1 MRLLLI
7 LLLAWPAWANQAEP
21 RYYQNPIIHA
31 DYADPDAI
39 RVGTNYYLIASSF
52 NEVPGLPLLTST
64 DLVHWQLAGHALPR
78 NVPDAHYRQVQ
89 HGNGVWAPALRFHG
103 GRFWIF
109 YPDPDFGIY
118 VLSATDFRGPWSP
131 PRLLLPGKGIID
143 PAPFWDDDGRAWL
156 LHGWAK
162 SRAGF
167 NNVLTLR
174 EMAPDVS
181 QMLEDEGQ
189 LVVDGNRLPGFR
201 TLEGPKL
208 YKKDGYY
215 YIFAPAGGVKKGW
228 QTVFRSRQLQGPYQ
242 HRITLAQGNTD
253 INGPHQGAW
262 VTATDGSD
270 WFIHFQ
276 DKGPYGRITHLEPMV
291 WRQDWPVMGNE
302 GEPVARHPS
311 PPGPPSTALARG
323 SDHFD
328 KSLAL
333 AWQWNANPSEDWA
346 RIQAGQLHLKALAG
360 PDNLWQVPNLLLQ
373 KFPAQAFGAEVS
385 LMAPA
390 QGVRRAGLL
399 IYGSDYGWVG
409 AEQNAK
415 GPVLVMVL
423 CQKAKQGCRE
433 QRWQAPFTGQVAR
446 LGVQVNAAAQVQ
458 FLANGQPL
466 GPPFTAQ
473 PGRWIGAR
481 IGLFAQGDGQQEARF
496 DDFSLHF

>member
-215 YIFAPAGGVKKGW
+215 YIFAPAGGVKKAGRRC
-228 QTVFRSRQLQGPYQ
+228 FEAASC
-242 HRITLAQGNTD
+242 
-253 INGPHQGAW
+253 
-262 VTATDGSD
+262 
-270 WFIHFQ
+270 
-276 DKGPYGRITHLEPMV
+276 KGLT
-291 WRQDWPVMGNE
+291 
-302 GEPVARHPS
+302 
-311 PPGPPSTALARG
+311 STALP
-323 SDHFD
+323 
-328 KSLAL
+328 SLRAT
-333 AWQWNANPSEDWA
+333 PTST
-346 RIQAGQLHLKALAG
+346 G
-360 PDNLWQVPNLLLQ
+360 PIR
-373 KFPAQAFGAEVS
+373 
-385 LMAPA
+385 AP
-390 QGVRRAGLL
+390 G
-399 IYGSDYGWVG
+399 
-409 AEQNAK
+409 
-415 GPVLVMVL
+415 
-423 CQKAKQGCRE
+423 
-433 QRWQAPFTGQVAR
+433 
-446 LGVQVNAAAQVQ
+446 
-458 FLANGQPL
+458 
-466 GPPFTAQ
+466 
-473 PGRWIGAR
+473 
-481 IGLFAQGDGQQEARF
+481 
-496 DDFSLHF
+496 